1 MQNYK
6 SFGAAIAVASAL
18 FAFSAPAHAQ
28 ATRTW
33 VSGVGN
39 DGDPCSR
46 TAPCK
51 TFAGAISKT
60 AINGI
65 INCIDSGAFGAV
77 TITKSITI
85 DCHDVFASILNAS
98 KEANVTGVI
107 INVGTDAADPLRT
120 VRLRNIDISGAGS
133 GNVGIAILSAAAV
146 ILEDLEVSGN
156 VKQGINDARTEA
168 MGSMLS
174 IKNTVV
180 VNNAGPGIAAGA
192 QSNSVVLDNVKSIKN
207 AYGIS
212 MAKTNTATIARSVF
226 SNNTT
231 AGVEADS
238 GGQLMLDSSL
248 VSYNPIGIWPVA
260 VRSHLPIAISH
271 STPPRSTALRRHSE
285 IAASSATGPLERRR
299 RRPALCPRARSTV
312 TPGVRVIAK

>member
-1 MQNYK
+1 MQNFK

-33 VSGVGN
+33 VAGTGN
-39 DGDPCSR
+39 DADPCSR

-65 INCIDSGAFGAV
+65 INCIDSGAYGTV

-85 DCHDVFASILNAS
+85 DCHDVFASILNGNDQGS
-98 KEANVTGVI
+98 FTGVI
-107 INVGTDAADPLRT
+107 INVGADPKDPWRT
-120 VRLRNIDISGAGS
+120 VRLRNIDISGNGF
-133 GNVGIAILSAAAV
+133 GTVGISILSAAAV
-146 ILEDLEVSGN
+146 ILEDLEVTGN
-156 VKQGINDARTEA
+156 IKQGINDARTEA
-168 MGSMLS
+168 SGSMLT

-180 VNNAGPGIAAGA
+180 ANNAGPGISATA
-192 QSNSVVLDNVKSIKN
+192 QTNTLTLDNVQSNKN
-207 AYGIS
+207 AFGL
-212 MAKTNTATIARSVF
+212 ALGKTNTATVARSVF

-231 AGVEADS
+231 AGIETDP

-248 VSYNPIGIWPVA
+248 VSYNNTGISSNGGAVA
-260 VRSHLPIAISH
+260 FTNSDIAFNNVAISGATT
-271 STPPRSTALRRHSE
+271 SFGNSRIFGNGVAGMAPSPAG
-285 IAASSATGPLERRR
+285 AAT
-299 RRPALCPRARSTV
+299 PAL
-312 TPGVRVIAK
+312 GQQ